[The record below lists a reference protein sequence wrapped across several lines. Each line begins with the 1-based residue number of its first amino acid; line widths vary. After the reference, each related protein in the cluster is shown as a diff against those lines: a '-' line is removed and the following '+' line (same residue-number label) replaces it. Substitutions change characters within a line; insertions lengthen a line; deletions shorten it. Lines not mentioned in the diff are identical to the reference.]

1 MRDVFFVIP
10 QHYIFLNECK
20 KIQNRNM
27 AVQFCLSSIRR
38 KTMKMK
44 NKKEAI
50 SLLALTLV
58 SMMLVI
64 TSASRP
70 HAKENNA
77 EAQEAIVKIVNN
89 EYTFIAV
96 IAAVILVSAF
106 AAGVKH
112 LSFKMKDIHIDSG
125 ENDTNHHKRNKK
137 NVEKVLSTVTV
148 ILISVISSE
157 FLLKIMAMILV

>member
-27 AVQFCLSSIRR
+27 AVQFCLSSIKE
-38 KTMKMK
+38 KTMK
-44 NKKEAI
+44 KKKAAM
-50 SLLALTLV
+50 LLAFILV

-64 TSASRP
+64 VSTTL
-70 HAKENNA
+70 HAKNTNNA
-77 EAQEAIVKIVNN
+77 KAQEAIVKIVNN

-125 ENDTNHHKRNKK
+125 EGENNKGHHKRNKK

-148 ILISVISSE
+148 ILISVLSSE
-157 FLLKIMAMILV
+157 FFLKLMAMILV